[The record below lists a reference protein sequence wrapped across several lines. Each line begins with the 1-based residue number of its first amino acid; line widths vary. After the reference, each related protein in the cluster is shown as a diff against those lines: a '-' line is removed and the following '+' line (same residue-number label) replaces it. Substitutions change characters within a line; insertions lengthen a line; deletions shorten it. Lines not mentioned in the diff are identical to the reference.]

1 VGKAACDDFNG
12 VSPQLSVGRR
22 AAGSSPASR
31 FLFLCRRDVQREED
45 DIFGL

>member
-1 VGKAACDDFNG
+1 MGKAACDDFNG

-31 FLFLCRRDVQREED
+31 FLFLYGRDVQREKD
-45 DIFGL
+45 GILGL